1 MTKGDAAMTLQ
12 GFLTLAVLFLLL
24 GAGAMFIAVHDGWK
38 GGCAGNCARC
48 HQPCADPEA
57 TLAKKHKNN
66 KDGEHK

>member
-1 MTKGDAAMTLQ
+1 MTLQ

-24 GAGAMFIAVHDGWK
+24 GAGAMFIALHDGWK

-57 TLAKKHKNN
+57 TLAKRN
-66 KDGEHK
+66 KPGNDQK